1 MMAIS
6 FIYYDTAERFS
17 RNKEAYALIGFLL
30 PILPILLGIMVLTIS
45 NLVLGHFPSMQ
56 VGETILMFAMIGY
69 TLFVFMLPQ
78 FLSTMWGRSTE
89 QHESYRTS
97 SSEQA
102 QAAEPREPMYH
113 SSESRRGDV
122 SGF

>member
-1 MMAIS
+1 
-6 FIYYDTAERFS
+6 
-17 RNKEAYALIGFLL
+17 
-30 PILPILLGIMVLTIS
+30 MVLTIS
-45 NLVLGHFPSMQ
+45 NLVLGHFPSIQ

-78 FLSTMWGRSTE
+78 FLSTKWRRSIE

-97 SSEQA
+97 LSEQA
-102 QAAEPREPMYH
+102 QATEPREPEYH